1 MCNTYGVVSGALHFN
16 QFIHH
21 LKTIKKFIKLDSA
34 LGYTQQNPPLKSME
48 IVHAYPGA
56 EFGPLCLIHSDHSY

>member
-1 MCNTYGVVSGALHFN
+1 MYGIISGALNFN

-34 LGYTQQNPPLKSME
+34 LGYTQQNLHWNQWKLY
-48 IVHAYPGA
+48 VHIQGQNLAR
-56 EFGPLCLIHSDHSY
+56 CV

>member
-1 MCNTYGVVSGALHFN
+1 MEKKNRNICNMYGIISGALNFN

-34 LGYTQQNPPLKSME
+34 LGYTQQNP
-48 IVHAYPGA
+48 H
-56 EFGPLCLIHSDHSY
+56 

>member
-1 MCNTYGVVSGALHFN
+1 MEKKTNICNMYGIISGALNFN

-34 LGYTQQNPPLKSME
+34 LGYTQQNL
-48 IVHAYPGA
+48 H
-56 EFGPLCLIHSDHSY
+56 

>member
-1 MCNTYGVVSGALHFN
+1 MYKVVPDALHFN

-34 LGYTQQNPPLKSME
+34 LGYTQQNPIEVNGNCACISRGS
-48 IVHAYPGA
+48 I
-56 EFGPLCLIHSDHSY
+56 